1 MIEDG
6 SPVLGEPFQ
15 LPEVPARDS
24 GRLEFVERKVVGV
37 DATVCALEAVVVD
50 LFEPNHNRI
59 TDARSVDRGD
69 FADIVEP
76 EGLRALD
83 PHHVTAGDRHR
94 FVGTKSTLSVSP
106 GLSLEVCCVTQ
117 CRPDQLGSCPSPC
130 QHPTSGVL
138 PALLPTNMETP
149 ALELD
154 LPDPEQDDIS
164 TMEFLARLEEAWAV
178 CDKFD
183 LQTEIWRGKILK
195 AVRDREKRGGEGR
208 GAGFLQWL
216 REREISKTRA
226 YGLIQLAESAQE
238 MLGEGVLEEASVNQ
252 FSKRAFMETT
262 QAAPEVQLM
271 ISEAAN
277 EGQEITRKQVRR
289 LTDEFMAAT
298 SPLLPEEI
306 RQRTQENLLPSKVV
320 APLVRELSKLPEP
333 QQEDLRKVL
342 RDEPELDRIKD
353 VTHTARWITKATESS
368 IAVRAFQQG
377 ELDLEKAM
385 QEAQRLDALGLL
397 ADAVGQA
404 QSLESAVLKLHTSWR
419 RLGGLQE
426 RLWVESG
433 SSTPY
438 LRDVLSAL
446 QSLSGATFRVSLG
459 ELAGGKR
466 VRLQLVEESP
476 DQLDPPPIP

>member
-1 MIEDG
+1 M
-6 SPVLGEPFQ
+6 
-15 LPEVPARDS
+15 
-24 GRLEFVERKVVGV
+24 
-37 DATVCALEAVVVD
+37 
-50 LFEPNHNRI
+50 
-59 TDARSVDRGD
+59 
-69 FADIVEP
+69 
-76 EGLRALD
+76 
-83 PHHVTAGDRHR
+83 
-94 FVGTKSTLSVSP
+94 
-106 GLSLEVCCVTQ
+106 
-117 CRPDQLGSCPSPC
+117 
-130 QHPTSGVL
+130 
-138 PALLPTNMETP
+138 
-149 ALELD
+149 LELD

-164 TMEFLARLEEAWAV
+164 TMEFLARLEEAWTV

-183 LQTEIWRGKILK
+183 LQTEIWRGRILK

-226 YGLIQLAESAQE
+226 YGLIQLAESAEQ
-238 MLGEGVLEEASVNQ
+238 MFGEGVLEPSSVNQ
-252 FSKRAFMETT
+252 FSKRAFMETSL
-262 QAAPEVQLM
+262 AEPEVQLM

-289 LTDEFMAAT
+289 LADEFTAAT

-306 RQRTQENLLPSKVV
+306 RERTQQNLLPPKAV

-333 QQEDLRKVL
+333 QQEDLRKFL

-353 VTHTARWITKATESS
+353 VTHTARWITKATESGE
-368 IAVRAFQQG
+368 AVRAFQQG

-404 QSLESAVLKLHTSWR
+404 HALESAVLKLHTSWR

-446 QSLSGATFRVSLG
+446 QSLSGATMRVSLG

-476 DQLDPPPIP
+476 DQLDPPVL

>member
-1 MIEDG
+1 M
-6 SPVLGEPFQ
+6 
-15 LPEVPARDS
+15 
-24 GRLEFVERKVVGV
+24 
-37 DATVCALEAVVVD
+37 
-50 LFEPNHNRI
+50 
-59 TDARSVDRGD
+59 
-69 FADIVEP
+69 
-76 EGLRALD
+76 
-83 PHHVTAGDRHR
+83 
-94 FVGTKSTLSVSP
+94 
-106 GLSLEVCCVTQ
+106 
-117 CRPDQLGSCPSPC
+117 
-130 QHPTSGVL
+130 
-138 PALLPTNMETP
+138 
-149 ALELD
+149 LELD

-164 TMEFLARLEEAWAV
+164 TMEFLARLEEAWTI

-183 LQTEIWRGKILK
+183 LQTEIWRGRILK

-216 REREISKTRA
+216 REQEISKTRA
-226 YGLIQLAESAQE
+226 YGLIQLAESAEQ
-238 MLGEGVLEEASVNQ
+238 MLGDGVLEPTSVNQ
-252 FSKRAFMETT
+252 FSKRAFMETSL
-262 QAAPEVQLM
+262 AEPEVQLM

-289 LTDEFMAAT
+289 LADEFTAAT

-306 RQRTQENLLPSKVV
+306 RERTQQNLLPTKAV
-320 APLVRELSKLPEP
+320 APLVRELAKLPEP

-353 VTHTARWITKATESS
+353 VTHTARWITKATESGE
-368 IAVRAFQQG
+368 AVRAFQQG

-404 QSLESAVLKLHTSWR
+404 HALESAVLKLHTSWR

-446 QSLSGATFRVSLG
+446 QSLSGATMRVSLG

-476 DQLDPPPIP
+476 DQLDPPVL

>member
-1 MIEDG
+1 
-6 SPVLGEPFQ
+6 
-15 LPEVPARDS
+15 
-24 GRLEFVERKVVGV
+24 
-37 DATVCALEAVVVD
+37 
-50 LFEPNHNRI
+50 
-59 TDARSVDRGD
+59 
-69 FADIVEP
+69 
-76 EGLRALD
+76 
-83 PHHVTAGDRHR
+83 
-94 FVGTKSTLSVSP
+94 
-106 GLSLEVCCVTQ
+106 
-117 CRPDQLGSCPSPC
+117 
-130 QHPTSGVL
+130 
-138 PALLPTNMETP
+138 METP

-164 TMEFLARLEEAWAV
+164 MMEFLARLEEAWAV

-238 MLGEGVLEEASVNQ
+238 MLGEGVLEESSVNQ

-306 RQRTQENLLPSKVV
+306 RKRTQENLLPSKVV